1 MGIYQ
6 IIAIHSRP
14 WSQREIV
21 FFGSVIMAVAL
32 LLLAAAGMRRIKKS
46 QAVSVLAALVY
57 IVLVFGST
65 VFTRGLTDRQCE
77 LTLFWSWREMLAYHD
92 REMLQQILLNCVM
105 LAPVG
110 LLLPAAAGRRVRPA
124 AALAVGVLLSGMI
137 EVSQFVFRR
146 GLFELDDIIHNS
158 LGCMI
163 GCMAANAAL
172 HFFLQRK
179 SRRAGAVKA
188 VAA

>member
-1 MGIYQ
+1 M
-6 IIAIHSRP
+6 
-14 WSQREIV
+14 
-21 FFGSVIMAVAL
+21 
-32 LLLAAAGMRRIKKS
+32 
-46 QAVSVLAALVY
+46 LAALVY

-65 VFTRGLTDRQCE
+65 VFTRGVTDRQCE

-92 REMLQQILLNCVM
+92 RDMLQQILLNCVM

-110 LLLPAAAGRRVRPA
+110 MLLPAAAARRVRPA

-179 SRRAGAVKA
+179 SQRAGAVKA
-188 VAA
+188 AAA

>member
-21 FFGSVIMAVAL
+21 FFGNVIMAVAL

-65 VFTRGLTDRQCE
+65 VFTRGVTDRQCE

-92 REMLQQILLNCVM
+92 RDMLNW
-105 LAPVG
+105 
-110 LLLPAAAGRRVRPA
+110 
-124 AALAVGVLLSGMI
+124 MI
-137 EVSQFVFRR
+137 SY
-146 GLFELDDIIHNS
+146 IIRWD
-158 LGCMI
+158 
-163 GCMAANAAL
+163 A
-172 HFFLQRK
+172 
-179 SRRAGAVKA
+179 
-188 VAA
+188 

>member
-1 MGIYQ
+1 M
-6 IIAIHSRP
+6 S
-14 WSQREIV
+14 
-21 FFGSVIMAVAL
+21 
-32 LLLAAAGMRRIKKS
+32 KK
-46 QAVSVLAALVY
+46 
-57 IVLVFGST
+57 
-65 VFTRGLTDRQCE
+65 
-77 LTLFWSWREMLAYHD
+77 
-92 REMLQQILLNCVM
+92 
-105 LAPVG
+105 
-110 LLLPAAAGRRVRPA
+110 AAGRRVRPP

-179 SRRAGAVKA
+179 SQRVRAVKA
-188 VAA
+188 AAM

>member
-65 VFTRGLTDRQCE
+65 VFTRGVTDRQCE
-77 LTLFWSWREMLAYHD
+77 LTLFWSWREMLACHD
-92 REMLQQILLNCVM
+92 RDMLQQILLNCVM

-110 LLLPAAAGRRVRPA
+110 MLLPAAAGRRVRPA

-137 EVSQFVFRR
+137 EVSQFIFRR
-146 GLFELDDIIHNS
+146 GLLELDDIIHNS

-163 GCMAANAAL
+163 GCMAANAVL
-172 HFFLQRK
+172 HFFLQRR
-179 SRRAGAVKA
+179 SQRAGAVKA
-188 VAA
+188 AAV